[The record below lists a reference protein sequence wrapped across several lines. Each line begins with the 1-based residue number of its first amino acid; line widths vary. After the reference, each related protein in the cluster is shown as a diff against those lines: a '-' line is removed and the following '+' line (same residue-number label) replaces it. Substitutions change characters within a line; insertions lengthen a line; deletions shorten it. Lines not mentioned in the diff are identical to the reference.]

1 MHFAPSTTVATIF
14 KTKSNFKFSTAF
26 IISESFPT
34 PDGSIIILL
43 GLNLL
48 ITSSIDFEKSPTS
61 EQQIQPELISL
72 ISIPTSFKKLPS
84 IPISPN
90 SFSIN
95 TTFSPLNP
103 VLKSFLIK
111 VVFPAPKN
119 PEIISTFIL
128 IIFVLLIFILI
139 ISFFIIISQNQT

>member
-1 MHFAPSTTVATIF
+1 M
-14 KTKSNFKFSTAF
+14 
-26 IISESFPT
+26 ISESFPT
-34 PDGSIIILL
+34 PDGSIIILS

-61 EQQIQPELISL
+61 EQQIHPELISL
-72 ISIPTSFKKLPS
+72 ISIPASFKKVPS

-103 VLKSFLIK
+103 ALKSCLIK

-119 PEIISTFIL
+119 PEIMSTFIL
-128 IIFVLLIFILI
+128 TIFILLI
-139 ISFFIIISQNQT
+139 LF